1 MRQTEI
7 TKAQYLESL
16 SQFMKIK
23 DQAPPNFFFEG
34 TEIELY
40 EEDLKNPDY
49 KTILDAPLP
58 EQIKSIIDNL
68 NKKVTTFIEKSD
80 IKKDASGNY
89 FYLNKKKI
97 DITGKFI
104 GVSYTFQDWYY
115 IIDLGKDEPYLF
127 QSISIPLNFI

>member
-1 MRQTEI
+1 MKQTEI

-23 DQAPPNFFFEG
+23 DQVPTNFFFEG

-80 IKKDASGNY
+80 IKKNASGNY

-97 DITGKFI
+97 DVTGKFI